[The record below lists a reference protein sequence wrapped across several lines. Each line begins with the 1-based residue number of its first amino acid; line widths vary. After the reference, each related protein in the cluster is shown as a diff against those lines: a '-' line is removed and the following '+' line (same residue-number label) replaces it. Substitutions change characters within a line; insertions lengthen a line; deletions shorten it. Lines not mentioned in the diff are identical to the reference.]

1 MNPLISIIMSSFTAA
16 TGGVFLKKSHE
27 KRFLINIAIGI
38 ILYGLSII
46 FLMIAFTS
54 MDLSIAFNI
63 SALTYIFAFIY
74 GVTIFKE
81 KVTIIKTIGLI
92 LIILGI
98 TLLMI

>member
-1 MNPLISIIMSSFTAA
+1 MNPLISIILSSFTAA

-74 GVTIFKE
+74 GLTLFKE
-81 KVTIIKTIGLI
+81 RLTLLKIIGLV

-98 TLLMI
+98 ILLMM